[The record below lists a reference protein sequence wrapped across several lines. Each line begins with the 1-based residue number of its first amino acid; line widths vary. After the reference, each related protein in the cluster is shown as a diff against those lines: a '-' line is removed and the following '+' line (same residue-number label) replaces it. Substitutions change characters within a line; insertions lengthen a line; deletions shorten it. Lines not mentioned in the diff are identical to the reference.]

1 VHRRISLTD
10 IAIKTL
16 LVTRAYVMTAGE
28 LVAQKR
34 E

>member
-1 VHRRISLTD
+1 VIRRVSLMD
-10 IAIKTL
+10 IAFITL